1 MGFCFDRSGVRVPAI
16 AISAWIPDRTVVTDE
31 YRSTSV
37 IRTIRE
43 RWSLG
48 APLTGRDAA
57 ARDLS
62 PVFTLDTPR
71 APESWPEASPRPV
84 PAFTQPVV
92 PHEARLLAL
101 PRHIVF
107 GLLALGKT
115 LGVDTPEIDKDA
127 DISGGEGLEI
137 ASDLFG
143 HLFPRLQL

>member
-1 MGFCFDRSGVRVPAI
+1 VP
-16 AISAWIPDRTVVTDE
+16 V
-31 YRSTSV
+31 
-37 IRTIRE
+37 
-43 RWSLG
+43 
-48 APLTGRDAA
+48 
-57 ARDLS
+57 
-62 PVFTLDTPR
+62 
-71 APESWPEASPRPV
+71 
-84 PAFTQPVV
+84 FTQPVV
-92 PHEARLLAL
+92 PHEARLRAL